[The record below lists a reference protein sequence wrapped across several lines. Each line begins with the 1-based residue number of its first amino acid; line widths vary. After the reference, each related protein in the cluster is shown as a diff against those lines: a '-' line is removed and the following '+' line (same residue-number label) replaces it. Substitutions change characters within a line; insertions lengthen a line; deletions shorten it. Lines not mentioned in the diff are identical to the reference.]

1 MKSDLTKLLLT
12 GVFIVLMRTFAVAN
26 HVADSS
32 YHIKIQLNDYAN
44 DTLYLGYQLGNQT
57 YIRDTALIDKATKT
71 FNFKGD
77 KRLSAGVYLLVMKP
91 DNNYF
96 QIMVPENE
104 QKFTISTNTQD
115 PYAQG
120 KVKDSKDN
128 TLFFEYMK
136 FLSDKRKE
144 AEAANILKATDSIG
158 AVKKLELLDKE
169 VKAYQQNLITKYPTT
184 ISGILIKTAAEIENP
199 KFDNL
204 KTKEERDVA
213 VYYYFKQHWFDNY
226 DLANPALLRTPVL
239 FQRVDYYI
247 EKMTPQHPD
256 SICISL
262 DRILTMAK
270 PSKETFQFYFIHYL
284 NQYAKSKLV
293 GYDAIYVHLSK
304 NYIEKGMCDEF
315 LEKDNREKIVT
326 NASKLAPILIGTKAP
341 EIKVFKED
349 STRIS
354 LSEVKAKYTVLF
366 FFAPDCGHCQKQS
379 PDLVAFLKKVKEKK
393 LDVKVMAV
401 CTYLG
406 TEKMPEC
413 WKYVKEKGFGDFI
426 NAVDPFLTSRYKT
439 LYNVETTPQ
448 LFILDEN
455 KIIRSKSIEAKQLE
469 EVLDFIIAEDNDKLK
484 KEVKGQ

>member
-32 YHIKIQLNDYAN
+32 YHIKIQLSDYAN

-57 YIRDTALIDKATKT
+57 YIRDTSVIDKATKT

-128 TLFFEYMK
+128 TLFFDYMK

-144 AEAANILKATDSIG
+144 AEAANVLKATDSIG
-158 AVKKLELLDKE
+158 AVKKLELLDKD

-226 DLANPALLRTPVL
+226 DLGNPALLRTPVL

-262 DRILTMAK
+262 DRILTLAK

-326 NASKLAPILIGTKAP
+326 NANKLAPILIGTRAP

-354 LSEVKAKYTVLF
+354 LSDVKAKYTVLF

-393 LDVKVMAV
+393 LDVKVLAV
-401 CTYLG
+401 CTYVG

-426 NAVDPFLTSRYKT
+426 NTVDPFLTSRYKT

-469 EVLDFIIAEDNDKLK
+469 EVLDFIIAEDNDKIK